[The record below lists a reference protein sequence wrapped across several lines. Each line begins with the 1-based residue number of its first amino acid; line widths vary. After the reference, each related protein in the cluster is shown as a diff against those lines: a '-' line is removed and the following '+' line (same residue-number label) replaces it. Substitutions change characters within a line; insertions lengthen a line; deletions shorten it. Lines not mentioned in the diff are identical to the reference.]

1 MVMAREAAE
10 RLTKTGPG
18 TPMGDVFR
26 RYWLPAFLSE
36 RLPEPGSGPIAVRL
50 LGERLVAYRDEAGN
64 VGLVQEACPH
74 RGASLAYARCEPGGL
89 RCIYHGWKVDQAGDV
104 VDAPCENDPA
114 RFLGKV
120 TARAYPTREAGGL
133 VWTYMGPSESQPS
146 FPEWP
151 FTGLPD
157 SHVLP
162 VHYLQECNYFQAI
175 EGEFD
180 GAHVSFLHMTNQM
193 LQLHRDRSRPLDYWT
208 ALSFDRSPR
217 AYNDETP
224 WGVDTIWRWDLEDLD
239 EPGQVDPNL
248 DLYLVHAFVA
258 PCFSLVADF
267 GAGPAFWH
275 AFVPVDDEHH
285 LLYYVHYDRQAPLSD
300 EMRAQVTAMYGHDR
314 VHRDNDYRPH
324 GNRENRHFQDFGKN
338 PDEYSGI
345 TGIAAQD
352 IAIIQSQGV
361 VVDRTAEHLG
371 GSDAC
376 IAYIRRYML
385 KVAERIQSGEEPP
398 RPPTARGFEALES
411 YAAVVPKGTDW
422 REVTRQGPHGKPI
435 DPVPDGGEGAELSTV
450 LSS

>member
-1 MVMAREAAE
+1 MAREAAQ
-10 RLTKTGPG
+10 RLTTTGPG

-36 RLPEPGSGPIAVRL
+36 RLPEPGSGPIAVKL
-50 LGERLVAYRDEAGN
+50 LGERLAAYRDPSGT

-74 RGASLAYARCEPGGL
+74 RGASLAYGRCEDGGV
-89 RCIYHGWKVDQAGDV
+89 RCIYHGWKIDQAGDV
-104 VDAPCENDPA
+104 VDAPCENDPT
-114 RFLGKV
+114 RFQGKV
-120 TARAYPTREAGGL
+120 KARAYPTREAGGL
-133 VWTYMGPSESQPS
+133 VWTYMGPPESEPA

-151 FTGLPD
+151 FTSLPD

-162 VHYLQECNYFQAI
+162 VHYLQDCNYFQAI

-193 LQLHRDRSRPLDYWT
+193 LGLHRDRSRPLDYWT

-239 EPGQVDPNL
+239 EPGKVDQEL
-248 DLYLVHAFVA
+248 DLYLVHSFIA

-285 LLYYVHYDRQAPLSD
+285 LLYYVHYDREQPLSD

-314 VHRDNDYRPH
+314 VDRDRDYRPL
-324 GNRENRHFQDFGKN
+324 GNRENRFFQDFTKN

-352 IAIIQSQGV
+352 IAVIQSQGV
-361 VVDRTAEHLG
+361 VVDRTEEHLG

-376 IAYIRRYML
+376 IAYLRRYML
-385 KVAERIQSGEEPP
+385 KVGERVQAGEEPP
-398 RPPTARGFEALES
+398 RAPTARGFEALES
-411 YAAVVPKGTDW
+411 YAAVVPKDTEW
-422 REVTRQGPHGKPI
+422 REVTRQGRYGKPI
-435 DPVPDGGEGAELSTV
+435 DPAVAPDEAAQLSPVP
-450 LSS
+450 SS

>member
-1 MVMAREAAE
+1 
-10 RLTKTGPG
+10 
-18 TPMGDVFR
+18 MGEMFR

-36 RLPEPGSGPIAVRL
+36 RLPEPGGSPIAIKL
-50 LGERLVAYRDEAGN
+50 LGERLAAYRDPSGQ
-64 VGLVQEACPH
+64 VGIVQEACPH
-74 RGASLAYARCEPGGL
+74 RGASLAYARCEEGGL
-89 RCIYHGWKVDQAGDV
+89 RCIYHGWKVDRAGDV
-104 VDAPCENDPA
+104 VDAPCENEPT

-120 TARAYPTREAGGL
+120 QARAYPTHEAGGI
-133 VWTYMGPSESQPS
+133 VWTFMGPVEQQPP

-157 SHVLP
+157 SHVLG
-162 VHYLQECNYFQAI
+162 VHYLQSCNYFQAI

-180 GAHVSFLHMTNQM
+180 GAHVSFLHMSNPM

-217 AYNDETP
+217 AYNDEVP

-239 EPGQVDPNL
+239 EPGKVDPEL
-248 DLYLVHAFVA
+248 DLYLIHAFIA

-267 GAGPAFWH
+267 GAGPSFWH

-285 LLYYVHYDRQAPLSD
+285 LLYYVHYDREKPMSD
-300 EMRAQVTAMYGHDR
+300 EVRAQVTAMYAHDR
-314 VHRDNDYRPH
+314 LDKEDDYRPL
-324 GNRENRHFQDFGKN
+324 GNQRNRHFQDFKKN

-352 IAIIQSQGV
+352 IAVIQSQGV
-361 VVDRTAEHLG
+361 VADRTAEHLG
-371 GSDAC
+371 ASDAC

-385 KVAERIQSGEEPP
+385 KMADRVQEGLEPA
-398 RPPTARGFEALES
+398 RPPTERGFEALES
-411 YAAVVPKGTDW
+411 YAVVVPKGTDW
-422 REVTRQGPHGKPI
+422 HEVTRSGAHGKPI
-435 DPVPDGGEGAELSTV
+435 DPDAVPGEDAGLSPA